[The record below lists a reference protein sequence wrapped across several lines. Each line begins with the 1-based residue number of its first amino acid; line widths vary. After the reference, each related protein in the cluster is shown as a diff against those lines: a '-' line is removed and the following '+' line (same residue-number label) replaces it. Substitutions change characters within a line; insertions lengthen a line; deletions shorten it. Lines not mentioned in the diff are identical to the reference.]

1 MTRNDSIDLFT
12 GQGLGLIE
20 VNPLKLNH
28 STPKQLL
35 HSMGIRVWFKGY
47 LISIPTVFHWRLR

>member
-12 GQGLGLIE
+12 GQGLDLIE

-28 STPKQLL
+28 SAHKAHCADSSQINALSP
-35 HSMGIRVWFKGY
+35 IEAR
-47 LISIPTVFHWRLR
+47 P